1 MNSEI
6 RHILLSLY
14 TALVYPFSGTAI
26 AVGIVM
32 LIFENTSD
40 KAIGLVLILSGV
52 SSMILYRKL
61 RRRKSDVH

>member
-26 AVGIVM
+26 AVSIVM